1 MAVKISLSTLLEL
14 LGLLCIVVGAFG
26 IDWTAGV
33 ITSGLL
39 AIGAG
44 WQLGDDEVDE

>member
-1 MAVKISLSTLLEL
+1 MKVSLSTLLEL

-33 ITSGLL
+33 ITTGLL
-39 AIGAG
+39 AIGGG
-44 WQLGDDEVDE
+44 WLLDDGNEVTE